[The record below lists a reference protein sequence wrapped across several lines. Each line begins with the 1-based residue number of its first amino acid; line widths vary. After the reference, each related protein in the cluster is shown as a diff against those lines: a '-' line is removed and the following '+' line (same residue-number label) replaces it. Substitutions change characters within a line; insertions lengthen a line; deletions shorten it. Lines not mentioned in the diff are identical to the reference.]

1 MYLAPWMTAFFG
13 LCALCPSARAQ
24 TAKFQIGEATV
35 AEIHASMTAGR
46 LTCVQLVQGYLNRI
60 AAYDK
65 RGPVLNTIWT
75 LNPNA
80 LDDAKALDAARKSSG
95 FLGPL
100 HCIPILLK
108 DNIDTAGM
116 PTTNGSPVLRS
127 SIPKKDAFI
136 VAKLRQQGALI
147 LGKATMGEFAQN
159 NYSSLYG
166 VVRNPYNVQRSPSGS
181 SAGPAAAVA
190 TNLTALSI
198 GTDTSTSIRDP
209 AAVNGI
215 VGIRPTTGLVSRAGI
230 IPKNLLFDTA
240 GPMARTVSDAAI
252 LLGTMTGKDSTDD
265 LNVKTYANY
274 PMASGKALPDPDN
287 GIDYRPY
294 LRAGALKGARLGVV
308 RNFFVGDPE
317 IVALATKAIAVMKS
331 LGADI
336 VDVTL
341 DPAFVEFNVTN
352 GRNNIRRIAD
362 YRFRSDFET
371 YLSGQDSHIPKTL
384 AEFNNVYETEIE
396 KTALPPED
404 SLMDLFHRALTTTT
418 DSPDYVDLVINKL
431 PAATEFKRDV
441 FLTTKVDALVFPSRW
456 AFAPPID
463 TPTLKTRDQAYVQ
476 SGAQGTSADIF
487 GAYSSV
493 GNPEIVVPMGFGS
506 QGLPMTIS
514 ILGKPYDEGLII
526 GYAYDYEQATK
537 LRAPPKL
544 P

>member
-1 MYLAPWMTAFFG
+1 MYIGRWMAIVFG
-13 LCALCPSARAQ
+13 VCALCPSAKAQ
-24 TAKFQIGEATV
+24 TAEFQIMEATV
-35 AEIHASMTAGR
+35 AKIHAAMTAGR
-46 LTCVQLVQGYLNRI
+46 LTCVQLTQGYLDRI
-60 AAYDK
+60 DAYNK
-65 RGPVLNTIWT
+65 RGPVLNTIRT
-75 LNPNA
+75 LNPKA
-80 LDDAKALDAARKSSG
+80 LDDAKALDAALKSSG
-95 FLGPL
+95 FVGPL

-108 DNIDTAGM
+108 DNIDTADM
-116 PTTNGSPVLRS
+116 PTSNDSPVLRS

-136 VAKLRQQGALI
+136 VTKLLRQGALI
-147 LGKATMGEFAQN
+147 LGKATMGEFAMN
-159 NYSSLYG
+159 NYSSLDG

-190 TNLTALSI
+190 ASLTALSV
-198 GTDTSTSIRDP
+198 GTDTSSSIRDP
-209 AAVNGI
+209 AAVTGI

-230 IPKNLLFDTA
+230 IPKNMLFDTA
-240 GPMARTVSDAAI
+240 GPLARTVSDAAI
-252 LLGTMTGKDSTDD
+252 LLSTMTGKDSADD

-274 PMASGKALPDPDN
+274 PMAAGKAFPDPDN
-287 GIDYRPY
+287 GIDYGPY
-294 LRAGALKGARLGVV
+294 LRPGALKGARLGIV

-317 IVALATKAIAVMKS
+317 IVALATKAIAVMKT

-336 VDVTL
+336 VDITL

-371 YLSGQDSHIPKTL
+371 YLKGLNSQIPKTL
-384 AEFNNVYETEIE
+384 AEFNNLYETKIK

-418 DSPDYVDLVINKL
+418 DSPEYLDLVSGAL
-431 PAATEFKRDV
+431 PAATEFKRAV
-441 FLTTKVDALVFPSRW
+441 FSTNNIDALVFPSRW
-456 AFAPPID
+456 AFATPID
-463 TPTLKTRDQAYVQ
+463 TPTLKIRDQGYVP

-537 LRAPPKL
+537 LRAPPNL